1 MMMKGLQRLERNFS
15 WIAIPNLTIY
25 LVLGQVVVWAL
36 QTFAHYPMEAIA
48 LKPYLVA
55 QGEVWRLITFAFF
68 PPQMY
73 PLFLVFA
80 WLILFMMGNALEHF
94 WGSFRFTL
102 YVFSGLF
109 FTILATFIA
118 IFVQP
123 NILIGNLFISSSI
136 FFAFAFLNPDY
147 EFLLFFI
154 LPVKV
159 KWLAILSWVLLL
171 VGFLMSPIMSKIVIL
186 AGVGNFFLFFGKDLV
201 MLVKGMKMRRENR
214 ARHAAHVVDEDEPFH
229 VCTICGIT
237 DKKDPEMHFVYS
249 EGKGY
254 CEKCVKKMDEKT
266 SS

>member
-1 MMMKGLQRLERNFS
+1 MKILHRLERNFS

-25 LVLGQVVVWAL
+25 LVLGQMLVWAL

-48 LKPYLVA
+48 LYPALVA

-68 PPQMY
+68 PPQMH

-94 WGSFRFTL
+94 WGSFRYTL
-102 YVFSGLF
+102 YVFSGLA
-109 FTILATFIA
+109 FTILATVIA
-118 IFVQP
+118 IFIQP
-123 NILIGNLFISSSI
+123 NIQIGNLFISSSI

-147 EFLLFFI
+147 EFLMFFI

-159 KWLAILSWVLLL
+159 KWLAILSGGLLL
-171 VGFLMSPIMSKIVIL
+171 VGFLMSSFIGKIVIL
-186 AGVGNFFLFFGKDLV
+186 AGVGNFFLFFSRDLV
-201 MLVKGMKMRRENR
+201 MAIKGMKMRRENR
-214 ARHAAHVVDEDEPFH
+214 ARYESRIIDEDEPFH

-237 DKKDPEMHFVYS
+237 DKTDPDMHFVYS
-249 EGKGY
+249 GGKGY
-254 CEKCVKKMDEKT
+254 CEKCVEKLDEKT